1 MHREDRDRVDQP
13 ISASVAADVERHTF
27 TVVNQYGKRGR
38 PQHPLWMVSE
48 GPLYIVLPAA
58 EADRLSTLALDGVLG
73 ADIRASVGD
82 VNPDVERQ
90 QFATGLVARTQAEL
104 LPSLDIDALVC
115 RIPEFCAGRAE
126 DPRDDLDAGTQ
137 RDAASGNPGRDPSS
151 RAGASRSDQEDYGH
165 KQRCNAEQP
174 APGQR
179 SPAAAILAAAGRVT
193 PQGSAMNAIGRW
205 RSKQDPRLTRKLAA
219 EADVHAT
226 PEVRSRPGRS
236 DTVDVPLC
244 VDYGS
249 DVRFWVL
256 YDTIRARD
264 SLGCTGAESCGFHDR
279 GDALSAANAQRGR
292 AVTLAPPA
300 KLVQEREQQPG
311 AARADRMPERDRAAV
326 WVDPPAL
333 QPEFSLHGKVL
344 GGKRLVDLDHTDL
357 VHPKLGSR
365 QRFPQRR
372 GRSDAHDLRR
382 DSNDRPRQQPS

>member
-165 KQRCNAEQP
+165 KQRCNAGQP
-174 APGQR
+174 APGHR
-179 SPAAAILAAAGRVT
+179 SPA
-193 PQGSAMNAIGRW
+193 
-205 RSKQDPRLTRKLAA
+205 
-219 EADVHAT
+219 
-226 PEVRSRPGRS
+226 
-236 DTVDVPLC
+236 
-244 VDYGS
+244 
-249 DVRFWVL
+249 
-256 YDTIRARD
+256 
-264 SLGCTGAESCGFHDR
+264 
-279 GDALSAANAQRGR
+279 
-292 AVTLAPPA
+292 
-300 KLVQEREQQPG
+300 
-311 AARADRMPERDRAAV
+311 
-326 WVDPPAL
+326 PPAL
-333 QPEFSLHGKVL
+333 AAVGTVTP
-344 GGKRLVDLDHTDL
+344 
-357 VHPKLGSR
+357 
-365 QRFPQRR
+365 
-372 GRSDAHDLRR
+372 
-382 DSNDRPRQQPS
+382 